1 MIDHSTSSFMPQKAS
16 TPTKVINRNF
26 TPLFSIIAGCSLLFL
41 ACQSLNPTK
50 AKDESRIEP
59 SSTYASDE
67 TSSLKPSEA
76 HLAATIK
83 VGEDIINRQGCSWLL
98 HIDGPAN
105 QVLDPINLSQEFQRT
120 NAKVW
125 VKFRGMRRMNRCPEA
140 SPVWIEDIIFRAQ

>member
-1 MIDHSTSSFMPQKAS
+1 MPQKVS
-16 TPTKVINRNF
+16 TPTKVINKNF
-26 TPLFSIIAGCSLLFL
+26 TQLTLMIAGCSLLFL

-50 AKDESRIEP
+50 AKDKSRIGP
-59 SSTYASDE
+59 PSTYASGE

-83 VGEDIINRQGCSWLL
+83 VGENTKNRQGCSWLL
-98 HIDGPAN
+98 HIDGPPN

-125 VKFRGMRRMNRCPEA
+125 VKFSGMRRMNRCPEA
-140 SPVWIEDIIFRAQ
+140 SPVWVEDIIFREQ